1 MSFMKTLATL
11 AVGFAAARGVDKYRK
26 AGGMSGVQDTL
37 RNADAP
43 GGAADQLG
51 AMAERMGIPGA
62 SDAIK
67 GMAKQFGTAT
77 ADATEAGQAGL
88 GSLLAALSGAAA
100 SGAQSA
106 EKMMGAMTGAEQVTE
121 ATEQNAR
128 LMIRAM
134 IQAAKAD
141 GEIDAEERKKIL
153 DHLTDASD
161 EEIAFV
167 EAELSA
173 PLDPAALAASTDAAM
188 REQIYSTSLMAIR
201 VDTQAERTYLDQ
213 LAAALGLDEP
223 TRERLHASMGKPTP
237 TA

>member
-141 GEIDAEERKKIL
+141 GEIDADERARIME
-153 DHLTDASD
+153 HLTDASK
-161 EEIAFV
+161 EERAFV
-167 EAELSA
+167 EAEMDA
-173 PLDPAALAASTDAAM
+173 PLDVAGLAADTGDAMKAQVYATAVMAIKVDNAAESAYLDKLADALGIDAAT
-188 REQIYSTSLMAIR
+188 RRQTH
-201 VDTQAERTYLDQ
+201 
-213 LAAALGLDEP
+213 AA
-223 TRERLHASMGKPTP
+223 MGV
-237 TA
+237 A